1 MPRGDHTGPMG
12 MGSMTGRGAGYC
24 AGAGMPGFAND
35 MPAFGF
41 GPGFGRGRGQHGR
54 RNRFYATGPQRGM
67 RYGGYDAPYRYPS
80 PYQEPDPKS
89 EKRALNNHA
98 KALQSELDFIEKR
111 LSELE
116 ARDE

>member
-1 MPRGDHTGPMG
+1 
-12 MGSMTGRGAGYC
+12 
-24 AGAGMPGFAND
+24 
-35 MPAFGF
+35 
-41 GPGFGRGRGQHGR
+41 
-54 RNRFYATGPQRGM
+54 M